1 MATPARA
8 PARPGRAAPAAPP
21 PRPRRTPAP
30 PGGAQQRVRA
40 PARPRVAGGV
50 LWIGLVAVLLAGIVA
65 VNVAALRLN
74 LESQRLEE
82 RKQDL
87 LAENATAASELSSLA
102 SAARIEAV
110 ARTSLGLV
118 PAEETTYV
126 RVRKRR

>member
-1 MATPARA
+1 MSVAVPARA
-8 PARPGRAAPAAPP
+8 PARPRRAAPSAPP
-21 PRPRRTPAP
+21 RRPPAPRTPP
-30 PGGAQQRVRA
+30 RA
-40 PARPRVAGGV
+40 RFRIAGGV
-50 LWIGLVAVLLAGIVA
+50 VWIGLVAVLLAGIVA

-87 LAENATAASELSSLA
+87 LAENATTASELASLA

-118 PAEETTYV
+118 PADETRYV
-126 RVRKRR
+126 AARGRR